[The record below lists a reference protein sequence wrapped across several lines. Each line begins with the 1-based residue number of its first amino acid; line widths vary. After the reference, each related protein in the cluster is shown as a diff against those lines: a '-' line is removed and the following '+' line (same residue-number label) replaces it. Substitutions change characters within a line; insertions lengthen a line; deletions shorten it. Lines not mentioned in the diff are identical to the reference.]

1 MAQNYSQEVEQRKE
15 GRQDDHEEQ
24 ERRGTKRSR
33 TRATEEAR
41 GRDRNNGSGYS
52 DKAIQELSRLDPA
65 RATETVC
72 REIKKFINTLNDK
85 HSPDFI
91 DAVLGIIYKVTTE
104 IQHPESYASG
114 DARRVLAEVLSSR
127 CAPFR
132 EQLAQH
138 ISSSQH
144 IATIEH
150 VCCIFKG
157 IVTTLPDYARSLP
170 IKELKEAALSWGD
183 ELLCQQVNEMEELSN
198 ACVPVSSLL
207 KSDFQ
212 SSAADDYRRLPLI
225 PTLKE
230 ISCNRRPTNL
240 QANIIQGPYE
250 NWSHY
255 YEVHFRLLREEFLAP
270 LRRGVSCYREG
281 KRGRD
286 LSDVTVYNSVQ
297 IIGTKLLLS
306 GICYKVRFDN
316 SRFRRSGWEHSKR
329 LLTGSLIC
337 LSPDEFNSIVLFATV
352 AERLNTD
359 LQRGLLTVRF
369 ESDVEMHHI
378 LNLKT
383 TFVMV
388 ESKAFFEA
396 SKHTM
401 SSLQLAETETMPF
414 TKYIIKAK
422 CASVKPPMYL
432 NNETCIYD
440 LSCIYASIPEA
451 VIHPTRPEVEALVS
465 KSDMAFGEAT
475 SVSGEDPS
483 TALHPSVA
491 FNDVCSTTEDGA
503 CSTSE
508 DGTYEDGA
516 CSTSEDG
523 TYEDGECSTSEDAC
537 STPEDE
543 VCPPGPEDGICS
555 TSEYGIRSTFQG
567 WPLSN
572 SDVCLK
578 TCFPFNACA
587 PISKHSTSPDAQ
599 AQCRFD
605 ILDPLQWPKEGA
617 VQMDQ
622 SQIDA
627 LKLALTQEVAV
638 IQGPP
643 GTGKTFVGL
652 KIVEVLLNNKHQWDP
667 EDHSPILV
675 ICFTN
680 HALDQFLEGILN
692 IKLKRKRSFQP
703 IIARVGGRCQS
714 EKVNAFNVEKW
725 CVGNYSLKNFRSEL
739 GDNQRELQDKIS
751 DIQGYIDWPST
762 HRLLT
767 LSQLKGIA
775 NPDHIYQ
782 LAQVSRNKRERG
794 HELEIWLELLNET
807 QPSSQDKHAAGS
819 AGNCHPEASMRCGG
833 SASDQKNESAAT
845 SGQSMDVRSEVDDEA
860 SQRFLTGDE
869 DCIDSNESEDNS
881 KIETEGVTRAVEVES
896 LHSKIHS
903 DVASM
908 ERRQYNNASLLLKM
922 PLEKRRKL
930 YDSWVLKYH
939 RHRIESKQ
947 LELNTFSS
955 KCKEL
960 QTKRSQLHCSVLENK
975 DVIGMTT
982 TGAAKYQHIIHQIK
996 PKIVIVEEAAEVLEA
1011 HIVSELTSGTQHLI
1025 LIGDHK
1031 QLRPKLNEYELV
1043 TKYNF
1048 DISLFERLINN
1059 KLAHAT
1065 LNIQHRMRPEI
1076 ADLVHPHIYPT
1087 LHNHSSV
1094 LHYNSVKGVAKNMFF
1109 ITHEY
1114 PEECNSDTISYAN
1127 CHEAEF
1133 IASLCKYV
1141 LQQGYTSNQITIL
1154 TPYTGQLLAL
1164 RKFMPKDTFSGVR
1177 VTAVD
1182 NFQGEEN
1189 DIILLS
1195 LVRSNAEKNPGFL
1208 KEMNRVCVALSRAKQ
1223 GFYCIGNF
1231 KMLRQRVKL
1240 FDDIVSDVDS
1250 KGCLGEG
1257 ISLYCQIHQEKAFV
1271 AKLPQDFVNNAPE
1284 GGCMQNCAYG
1294 LNCGHICQKKCHID
1308 DRQHTNYKCKERCE
1322 RKCPNSHPCKKY
1334 CFEDC
1339 GKCDVIVEKQMTLCY
1354 HTTKLPCHVDPSSV
1368 PCDAPC
1374 LKPCS
1379 LNHSCQLPCYK
1390 PSRCEI
1396 VVKKKMPTCAHQQDI
1411 PCHMNPAEY
1420 KCQAYVTKEIPR
1432 CRHEQRMLCSDDPS
1446 TFPCEESCATPMPC
1460 GHKCPS
1466 RCKDPCP
1473 KICRE
1478 IVDEVQL
1485 NCNHT
1490 YKIECHEKQSNCE
1503 ILCLQKCTKTLACGH
1518 PCAAKCYVPCSSAQC
1533 MTVVTKK
1540 LPCGRTLMRECYKFQ
1555 APDMYPC
1562 DKECLKKLI
1571 CGHQCPAK
1579 CGEACNPAQCT
1590 KVCSQMLLCGHV
1602 CPGICGECYST
1613 RMHQACWADIKM
1625 TPFCGHTTFTAC
1637 RGLEHQCKKE
1647 YIYSCPHE
1655 KYKLKCPV
1663 QLPRCSKPCVWK
1675 CPHHKCYKL
1684 CYEQCDRGPCGIQCP
1699 LPLKCGHQCSSLCGE
1714 PCLRACPK
1722 CQDLAFRRSL
1732 RGIEAKNGK
1741 LPPKQLYIQLQPC
1754 GHIFTVGYLDN
1765 FMKRKLDMI
1774 CPKQCPDPNCNVSI
1788 CCGYRYGNAAKAALA
1803 DFAMVSK
1810 KIATN
1815 HMKYRTMENQVVTKL
1830 DTCRENCTG
1839 VLWLYW
1845 ELVNVVPDKYQ
1856 PTLDMLQFFRL
1867 VLTGLDLITY
1877 LSEIEPELTSEFSK
1891 VCSNFI
1897 RLCKTPNTQRILLSD
1912 QLEKDFTSEVF
1923 RIFLATLLHKASRSH
1938 TSSSDRRMELVIK
1951 RTEDYL
1957 KALDLD
1963 HFQRISH
1970 QDFEKHRRDICKL
1983 LNPFHAPEIDL
1994 GKEAVMN
2001 TRCQWMKCSQGHYY
2015 TCPPMVKSPSCPEC
2029 HSREHSE
2036 LMEY

>member
-1 MAQNYSQEVEQRKE
+1 MAHNYSQEVEQRKE

-508 DGTYEDGA
+508 D
-516 CSTSEDG
+516 
-523 TYEDGECSTSEDAC
+523 AC

-578 TCFPFNACA
+578 ACFPFNACA

-860 SQRFLTGDE
+860 SQRFLTGEE

-896 LHSKIHS
+896 LHSKIHN

-1182 NFQGEEN
+1182 NFQAKDALGKAFLF
-1189 DIILLS
+1189 IVKYTRRKRLLP
-1195 LVRSNAEKNPGFL
+1195 NFL
-1208 KEMNRVCVALSRAKQ
+1208 KILSAISMTGNTQTTSARNVVNASVLTPIPARSTASKTVA
-1223 GFYCIGNF
+1223 
-1231 KMLRQRVKL
+1231 
-1240 FDDIVSDVDS
+1240 
-1250 KGCLGEG
+1250 
-1257 ISLYCQIHQEKAFV
+1257 
-1271 AKLPQDFVNNAPE
+1271 
-1284 GGCMQNCAYG
+1284 
-1294 LNCGHICQKKCHID
+1294 
-1308 DRQHTNYKCKERCE
+1308 
-1322 RKCPNSHPCKKY
+1322 
-1334 CFEDC
+1334 
-1339 GKCDVIVEKQMTLCY
+1339 
-1354 HTTKLPCHVDPSSV
+1354 SV
-1368 PCDAPC
+1368 
-1374 LKPCS
+1374 
-1379 LNHSCQLPCYK
+1379 
-1390 PSRCEI
+1390 
-1396 VVKKKMPTCAHQQDI
+1396 
-1411 PCHMNPAEY
+1411 
-1420 KCQAYVTKEIPR
+1420 
-1432 CRHEQRMLCSDDPS
+1432 
-1446 TFPCEESCATPMPC
+1446 
-1460 GHKCPS
+1460 
-1466 RCKDPCP
+1466 
-1473 KICRE
+1473 
-1478 IVDEVQL
+1478 
-1485 NCNHT
+1485 
-1490 YKIECHEKQSNCE
+1490 
-1503 ILCLQKCTKTLACGH
+1503 
-1518 PCAAKCYVPCSSAQC
+1518 
-1533 MTVVTKK
+1533 
-1540 LPCGRTLMRECYKFQ
+1540 
-1555 APDMYPC
+1555 
-1562 DKECLKKLI
+1562 
-1571 CGHQCPAK
+1571 
-1579 CGEACNPAQCT
+1579 
-1590 KVCSQMLLCGHV
+1590 MLL
-1602 CPGICGECYST
+1602 
-1613 RMHQACWADIKM
+1613 
-1625 TPFCGHTTFTAC
+1625 
-1637 RGLEHQCKKE
+1637 
-1647 YIYSCPHE
+1647 
-1655 KYKLKCPV
+1655 
-1663 QLPRCSKPCVWK
+1663 
-1675 CPHHKCYKL
+1675 
-1684 CYEQCDRGPCGIQCP
+1684 
-1699 LPLKCGHQCSSLCGE
+1699 
-1714 PCLRACPK
+1714 
-1722 CQDLAFRRSL
+1722 
-1732 RGIEAKNGK
+1732 
-1741 LPPKQLYIQLQPC
+1741 
-1754 GHIFTVGYLDN
+1754 
-1765 FMKRKLDMI
+1765 
-1774 CPKQCPDPNCNVSI
+1774 
-1788 CCGYRYGNAAKAALA
+1788 
-1803 DFAMVSK
+1803 
-1810 KIATN
+1810 
-1815 HMKYRTMENQVVTKL
+1815 
-1830 DTCRENCTG
+1830 
-1839 VLWLYW
+1839 
-1845 ELVNVVPDKYQ
+1845 
-1856 PTLDMLQFFRL
+1856 
-1867 VLTGLDLITY
+1867 
-1877 LSEIEPELTSEFSK
+1877 
-1891 VCSNFI
+1891 
-1897 RLCKTPNTQRILLSD
+1897 
-1912 QLEKDFTSEVF
+1912 
-1923 RIFLATLLHKASRSH
+1923 
-1938 TSSSDRRMELVIK
+1938 
-1951 RTEDYL
+1951 
-1957 KALDLD
+1957 
-1963 HFQRISH
+1963 
-1970 QDFEKHRRDICKL
+1970 
-1983 LNPFHAPEIDL
+1983 
-1994 GKEAVMN
+1994 
-2001 TRCQWMKCSQGHYY
+2001 
-2015 TCPPMVKSPSCPEC
+2015 
-2029 HSREHSE
+2029 
-2036 LMEY
+2036 